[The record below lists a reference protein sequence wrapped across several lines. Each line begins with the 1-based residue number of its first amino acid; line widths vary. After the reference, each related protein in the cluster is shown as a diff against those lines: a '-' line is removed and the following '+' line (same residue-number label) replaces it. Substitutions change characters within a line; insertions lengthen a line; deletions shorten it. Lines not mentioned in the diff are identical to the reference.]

1 MIPDYQEVQ
10 PGDIVDFRYHAFRPV
25 ARGGMGMVFAA
36 RHNVLDEV
44 LAIKCMPKAALK
56 NDAER
61 ARLMRES
68 VALARCRHPHIV
80 SVRDAGVC
88 AKHGPYVALELLTGR
103 SLAGLL
109 ASRGRMTLP
118 DGIEFV
124 RQCAGALDHAHARLV
139 IHRDLKPA
147 NIFIAASP
155 SGRDVIK
162 IIDFGVAYDR
172 EASTKLTEE
181 GRTVGTLDYM
191 APEQLMGRETH
202 APADV
207 WGLAVTFFE
216 AITGRLPFL
225 GAPRDVLSAVARGE
239 TPPPISTLIPGAPP
253 GLDAVLARAFTY
265 LPTDRYPS
273 ASAFARALMQ
283 VVAPSQYLCV
293 LDPKQ
298 AVVPTLARS
307 PEAPFAPPPAAG
319 PQITPVP
326 LLRRANP
333 EATTTPQPPP
343 LPVSGG
349 AELRRD
355 ERVPFICPVQ
365 VFGPGAL
372 HKHGRSEDISA
383 TGLLVLTDHKYE
395 NGEKVQL
402 RFPMPI
408 SGKIVEVEGVCRW
421 TKMAARH
428 VATGFAFENAPDPVM
443 AEIREFVTLNER
455 RRLPS
460 V

>member
-118 DGIEFV
+118 DGIDFV
-124 RQCAGALDHAHARLV
+124 RQCAGALDHAHARHD

-253 GLDAVLARAFTY
+253 ELDAVLARAFTY

-273 ASAFARALMQ
+273 ASSFARALMQ

-298 AVVPTLARS
+298 TVVPTLARS

-326 LLRRANP
+326 LLKRANP
-333 EATTTPQPPP
+333 AATTTPQPPP
-343 LPVSGG
+343 LPSAGG

>member
-10 PGDIVDFRYHAFRPV
+10 PGDVVDSRYHAFRPV

-44 LAIKCMPKAALK
+44 LALKCMPKAALK

-61 ARLMRES
+61 ARLMREA

-207 WGLAVTFFE
+207 WGLAATFFE

-239 TPPPISTLIPGAPP
+239 TPPPIATLIPGAPP
-253 GLDAVLARAFTY
+253 ELDAVLARAFTY

-298 AVVPTLARS
+298 PVIPTLTRS
-307 PEAPFAPPPAAG
+307 PEAPFAPAPAPAAG

-326 LLRRANP
+326 LLKRA
-333 EATTTPQPPP
+333 QPGAAPAAP
-343 LPVSGG
+343 AAEPSG

-395 NGEKVQL
+395 NGDKVQL

-408 SGKIVEVEGVCRW
+408 SGKIVEVSAVCRW

-428 VATGFAFENAPDPVM
+428 VATGFAFENAPEAVM
-443 AEIREFVTLNER
+443 AEIREFVSMNER

>member
-1 MIPDYQEVQ
+1 MIPEYQEVQ
-10 PGDIVDFRYHAFRPV
+10 PGDVVDFRYHAFRPV

-239 TPPPISTLIPGAPP
+239 TPPPISTLVPGAPP
-253 GLDAVLARAFTY
+253 EFDAVLARAFTY

-273 ASAFARALMQ
+273 ASSFARALMQ

-307 PEAPFAPPPAAG
+307 PEAPFAPPAAAG

-326 LLRRANP
+326 LLKRANP
-333 EATTTPQPPP
+333 AAVTTPQPPP
-343 LPVSGG
+343 LPSAGG

-421 TKMAARH
+421 TKTAARH
-428 VATGFAFENAPDPVM
+428 VATGFAFENAPDSVM
-443 AEIREFVTLNER
+443 AEIREFVALNER

>member
-10 PGDIVDFRYHAFRPV
+10 PGDVVDFRYHAFRPV

-181 GRTVGTLDYM
+181 GRTVGILDYM

-216 AITGRLPFL
+216 AITGRTRLM
-225 GAPRDVLSAVARGE
+225 RRSALVKVPSFSRK
-239 TPPPISTLIPGAPP
+239 LVPGKNTWANC
-253 GLDAVLARAFTY
+253 AVSLRNRSCTITKSIA
-265 LPTDRYPS
+265 DS
-273 ASAFARALMQ
+273 AALTC
-283 VVAPSQYLCV
+283 L
-293 LDPKQ
+293 
-298 AVVPTLARS
+298 
-307 PEAPFAPPPAAG
+307 
-319 PQITPVP
+319 
-326 LLRRANP
+326 
-333 EATTTPQPPP
+333 
-343 LPVSGG
+343 
-349 AELRRD
+349 
-355 ERVPFICPVQ
+355 
-365 VFGPGAL
+365 VFGSLWAMSSPCTYNAL
-372 HKHGRSEDISA
+372 
-383 TGLLVLTDHKYE
+383 
-395 NGEKVQL
+395 N
-402 RFPMPI
+402 
-408 SGKIVEVEGVCRW
+408 
-421 TKMAARH
+421 
-428 VATGFAFENAPDPVM
+428 
-443 AEIREFVTLNER
+443 
-455 RRLPS
+455 
-460 V
+460 

>member
-216 AITGRLPFL
+216 AITGRLPYL

-253 GLDAVLARAFTY
+253 ELDAVLARAFTY

-298 AVVPTLARS
+298 TVVPTLARS
-307 PEAPFAPPPAAG
+307 PEAPFSPPPAAG

-333 EATTTPQPPP
+333 DATTTPQPPP

-383 TGLLVLTDHKYE
+383 TGLLVLTDHKYA

-455 RRLPS
+455 RKLPS

>member
-10 PGDIVDFRYHAFRPV
+10 PGDVVDFRYHAFRPV

-253 GLDAVLARAFTY
+253 ALDDVLARAFTY

-283 VVAPSQYLCV
+283 VVAPSEYLCV

-298 AVVPTLARS
+298 TVVPTLARS
-307 PEAPFAPPPAAG
+307 PEAPFAPPVG

-333 EATTTPQPPP
+333 DATTTPQPPP
-343 LPVSGG
+343 LPSSGG

-365 VFGPGAL
+365 VFGPDAL

-395 NGEKVQL
+395 NGERVQL
-402 RFPMPI
+402 RFPLPI

-428 VATGFAFENAPDPVM
+428 VATGFAFENAPAPVM